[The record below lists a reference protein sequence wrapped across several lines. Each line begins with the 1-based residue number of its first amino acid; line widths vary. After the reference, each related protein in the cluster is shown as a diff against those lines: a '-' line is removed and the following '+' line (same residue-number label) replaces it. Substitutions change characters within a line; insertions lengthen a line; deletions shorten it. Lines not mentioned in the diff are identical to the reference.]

1 MHTHGGFY
9 AHPGRMKPGAAADE
23 KAAERNDKQK
33 RYGNDLWSNR
43 KRQTDRHEPD
53 GNDGRF
59 GNGKGEHLRHDA
71 PFDSIQAEGRNA
83 ELDEKQRKRPANRA
97 GSAGYGSEI
106 FGLKRHIQAQ

>member
-1 MHTHGGFY
+1 MHTHGGFLCP
-9 AHPGRMKPGAAADE
+9 PGPHEAGAAADE
-23 KAAERNDKQK
+23 KAAERNDNLR

-59 GNGKGEHLRHDA
+59 GNGKGENLRHDA

-83 ELDEKQRKRPANRA
+83 ELNEKQRKRPSNGT
-97 GSAGYGSEI
+97 GSAGDGSEI
-106 FGLKRHIQAQ
+106 FGLKRHILAQ